1 MKRRLAALLFV
12 SAPAWAQ
19 CSLCRLAVEQ
29 DPSLGTAFNKAI
41 LLMMIP
47 ALAVFAGVFLFATRS
62 APDQKRDK
70 RQEKSAL
77 D

>member
-1 MKRRLAALLFV
+1 MKRRLATLLFIG
-12 SAPAWAQ
+12 APAWAQ
-19 CSLCRLAVEQ
+19 CSLCKLAVEQ

-47 ALAVFAGVFLFATRS
+47 ALAVFTGVFLLAARS
-62 APDQKRDK
+62 TPDKKRDK